1 MPACYYIRIYTYRH
15 FMQINT
21 FSKALSDPTRA
32 RLLAILL
39 EHELSVGEVVRA
51 MGISQP
57 RVSRHLKIL
66 HESGLLHSRREGLW
80 NFYRVSDEGIAGDY
94 VRAISFLLENK
105 EFAADREAV
114 RKVLAER
121 SREVRTF
128 FDEIAED
135 WGGLQRE
142 IFGNFDL
149 NHEVLAGLSHCT
161 CGVDLGCGT
170 GELLEQMAGCCDKVI
185 GVDSSPGMLQQ
196 ARGRLGDRASLRIGA
211 LEHLPLADAEADF
224 AAISM
229 VLHHLSDPEKAV
241 AEAIRVLRPG
251 GHLVVADFAA
261 HNNERM
267 RTLYGDR
274 HLGFTKEQ
282 LVNWLQTTEMQ
293 MEGIRSFPVNKGL
306 TILVSTALKGNTPV
320 NGGKNASS

>member
-1 MPACYYIRIYTYRH
+1 
-15 FMQINT
+15 MQINT
-21 FSKALSDPTRA
+21 FSKALADPTRA

-39 EHELSVGEVVRA
+39 KHELSVGEVVRA
-51 MGISQP
+51 IGISQP

-66 HESGLLHSRREGLW
+66 HESGLLRSRREGLW
-80 NFYRVSDEGIAGDY
+80 NFYRIGDEGTAGEY
-94 VRAISFLLENK
+94 VKAISFLLESK
-105 EFAADREAV
+105 EFAADREGV

-135 WGGLQRE
+135 WERLQRD
-142 IFGNFDL
+142 IFGDFDL
-149 NHEVLAGLSHCT
+149 NREVLASLSHCT

-170 GELLEQMAGCCDKVI
+170 GELLERMASCCDKVI

-211 LEHLPLADAEADF
+211 LEHLPLANAEADF

-251 GHLVVADFAA
+251 GRLVVADFTA

-274 HLGFTKEQ
+274 RLGFTKEQ
-282 LVNWLQTTEMQ
+282 LVSWLQTAGMQ
-293 MEGIRSFPVNKGL
+293 MEGIHSFPVNKGL
-306 TILVSTALKGNTPV
+306 TVLVSTARKGNMPA